1 MAKSSDGLS
10 PSFNANNYI
19 AAGALGDLTGGA
31 KFIPFK
37 DIDFNSLLPLDYGSF
52 YSVKL
57 DLSGALNSTAW
68 TFITAPEDVSWDIAN
83 QANRVDMF
91 GTNNPPVVAGS
102 RGMRDLTLGNS
113 LVEGFVRRK
122 QVEDKIAQLEALMN
136 YRLNASDGFVS
147 VPVYQIWA
155 NKNPYGGAKGY
166 FIIKDIRIKET
177 MRDTAGKTTRAYV
190 DVSLMQVPAY
200 QVNTGRDQAS
210 AVTAGVKSALISQVD
225 LLNKVSPAT
234 NATKTVDNNL
244 TAKAG
249 PKGPTTSDKPKV
261 NDVNTAD
268 VTKPGGLKTRL
279 NFQEKP

>member
-1 MAKSSDGLS
+1 MSYPNSLP
-10 PSFNANNYI
+10 PSFLQAYSLPP
-19 AAGALGDLTGGA
+19 GSLTGINEKA
-31 KFIPFK
+31 FSLPLK
-37 DIDFNSLLPLDYGSF
+37 DIKFSANPPISIADAFSGKFN
-52 YSVKL
+52 
-57 DLSGALNSTAW
+57 LSGALNSTAW

-83 QANRVDMF
+83 QANRVDIF

-155 NKNPYGGAKGY
+155 NKRSYGGSKGY

-210 AVTAGVKSALISQVD
+210 KVTAGVKSILPTEAANQNIPGKGSTT
-225 LLNKVSPAT
+225 SPT
-234 NATKTVDNNL
+234 SSD
-244 TAKAG
+244 AKAAA
-249 PKGPTTSDKPKV
+249 GPTSAQTAEPKIPVSSAPSTRGRV
-261 NDVNTAD
+261 NV
-268 VTKPGGLKTRL
+268 PGVGD
-279 NFQEKP
+279 NG